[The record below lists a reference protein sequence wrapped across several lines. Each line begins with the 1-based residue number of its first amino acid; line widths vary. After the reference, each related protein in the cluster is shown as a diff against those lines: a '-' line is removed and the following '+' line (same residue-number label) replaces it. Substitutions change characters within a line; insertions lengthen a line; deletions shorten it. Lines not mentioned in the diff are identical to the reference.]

1 MIFSIMEGIH
11 SRRRY
16 LGTKREPRKCGKR
29 DKRDVCCNK
38 QVEEVVTVFNCVLK
52 GSWGEGES
60 GGISVIFQKSDNYV
74 IYFS

>member
-1 MIFSIMEGIH
+1 MMKGIH

-16 LGTKREPRKCGKR
+16 LRTKREPRKRGER
-29 DKRDVCCNK
+29 GKRDVCCDK
-38 QVEEVVTVFNCVLK
+38 QVEEVVTILNCVLK

-60 GGISVIFQKSDNYV
+60 GGISVIFQKSNNYV